1 MATLNQVTLIGYVG
15 NNPRV
20 ATTQNGRKVVNFT
33 LATTE
38 KGYTSKTGA
47 QCPDRT
53 EWHNI
58 VIWGSV
64 AEVAEKYLSKGSLVF
79 VQGKIRTRTFEDKNG
94 IKRYITEIEGET
106 MQMLD
111 RKTDNN
117 NTDAVSSLQQS
128 AQHIDSVLPF

>member
-33 LATTE
+33 LATTD
-38 KGYTSKTGA
+38 KGYASKTGA

-58 VIWGSV
+58 VLWGNV
-64 AEVAEKYLSKGSLVF
+64 AEVAEKYLSKGSLVY
-79 VQGKIRTRTFEDKNG
+79 VQGKIRTRTFEDKSG

-117 NTDAVSSLQQS
+117 NTGAAPSSQQS
-128 AQHIDSVLPF
+128 AQDIDNVLPF

>member
-58 VIWGSV
+58 VICGSV

-117 NTDAVSSLQQS
+117 NTDAASSLQQS

>member
-15 NNPRV
+15 NNSRV

-58 VIWGSV
+58 VLWGSV

-79 VQGKIRTRTFEDKNG
+79 VQGKIRTRTFEDKYG

-117 NTDAVSSLQQS
+117 NTGAAPSSQQS
-128 AQHIDSVLPF
+128 AQDIDNVLPL